1 MLKLSNIM
9 DEYKK
14 LNNEAEKIIEEVE
27 FRNRLRQEIH
37 ESLDKLEQEME
48 SKEEY
53 LMKFRK
59 AKKYIQQITDDRN
72 ENVKLYMKDIIE
84 NGLATI
90 LENKEYEIIIEDDN
104 RGDDAKITKIQLV
117 STHTGKPR
125 KVGMAVKQ
133 NTSLLFIVVLLEIAK
148 SSRMLA
154 LDEYLSGASGETAS
168 KLSDVITSLC
178 KNNKFQF
185 HVVNHVME
193 ISDNN
198 DFVRIYVEKNSDDE
212 GTVVNKEKTQRD
224 MDKRKALKGE
234 QEERETG
241 EV

>member
-9 DEYKK
+9 DEYKE